1 MAPKRPHEGGQEASV
16 RSRKKQRTADARVI
30 HFQSGP
36 STGTALTTNG
46 EWLTFF
52 FHNLIQ

>member
-1 MAPKRPHEGGQEASV
+1 MAPKRTHEGGQEASA

-30 HFQSGP
+30 RFQSGP
-36 STGTALTTNG
+36 STGTAVTTDG
-46 EWLTFF
+46 EWLTSF